1 MLDVKD
7 VLSLE
12 FYKKSPFHGS
22 YKGIRYRIEKVEN
35 DDEDSLKCTTWPE
48 PYGFEATDESL
59 KEYYEASFSNE
70 GLKDIV
76 SHINNKVKN

>member
-22 YKGIRYRIEKVEN
+22 YKGIRYRIEKNES
-35 DDEDSLKCTTWPE
+35 EDKVSLICTTWPE

-70 GLKDIV
+70 GLEDIV